1 MGNPHIA
8 KAEKLLESPA
18 GSSVARAA
26 VQAQLAVAFELR
38 TANRLGILTA
48 TPKPGSNTE
57 RLLVELAQDAG
68 YATR

>member
-26 VQAQLAVAFELR
+26 VQAQLAVAYELR
-38 TANRLGILTA
+38 TANRMNILMA
-48 TPKPGSNTE
+48 TPTPGSTTE
-57 RLLVELAQDAG
+57 RLLVDLAKDVG